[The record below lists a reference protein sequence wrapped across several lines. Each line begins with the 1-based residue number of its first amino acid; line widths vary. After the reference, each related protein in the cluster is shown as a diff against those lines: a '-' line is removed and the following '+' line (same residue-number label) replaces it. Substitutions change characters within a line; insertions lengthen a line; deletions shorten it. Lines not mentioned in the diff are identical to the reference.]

1 MIGNRSIIDPTAA
14 YAGDMQH
21 AVKALQMQ
29 RAAE

>member
-1 MIGNRSIIDPTAA
+1 MIGSFTNIAANAA

-21 AVKALQMQ
+21 AVETLQMQ